1 MLVEKERNLT
11 FSILSCIAIL
21 LIILGH
27 LDYNVLEFGGLFPY
41 YSYHVMIF
49 VFITGYFYKIED
61 EKHILAF
68 IKRKAIRLL
77 LPYGICNLFIGL
89 LVMILHRFGFIYGG
103 NVTLYN
109 LFVAP
114 FADGHQFMLNAPG
127 WFIPALFLLEVCNVI
142 GRRILSMIKLDN
154 EYVIMILYLTLGI
167 TTVILSQR
175 GSVYDWYRIPGRLM
189 FMAPVLQL
197 GRLYKA
203 KLEGKDTLKNL
214 PYFSILLILNLILC
228 VSQAGLAFS
237 AVWVNGFKNNAL
249 IPYITTVT
257 GIALWL
263 RISKIIAS
271 IPGKHAVADYV
282 GRHTMEICLY
292 HLSGW
297 LVVGLVFL
305 FLNRTFGICADFDLE
320 RFTSDVYYAYCPGG
334 IGVYKWIY
342 IAASFGL
349 PLGMTYLGDRIGK
362 TYLGDRI
369 GKLICG
375 LRKNGKTTK

>member
-1 MLVEKERNLT
+1 MEKERNLT
-11 FSILSCIAIL
+11 FSILSCIAIS

-27 LDYNVLEFGGLFPY
+27 LDYNILEFGGLFPY

-49 VFITGYFYKIED
+49 VFIAGYFYKPED

-68 IKRKAIRLL
+68 IKRKTIRLL

-89 LVMILHRFGFIYGG
+89 LLTVLHKFGFSYGG

-127 WFIPALFLLEVCNVI
+127 WFIPALFLLELCNVI
-142 GRRILSMIKLDN
+142 GRKILSFIKLDN
-154 EYVIMILYLTLGI
+154 EYVIFVLYLILGI

-175 GSVYDWYRIPGRLM
+175 GSVYDWYRLPGRLLL
-189 FMAPVLQL
+189 MAPILQL

-203 KLEGKDTLKNL
+203 KLEEKDKLNNMA
-214 PYFSILLILNLILC
+214 YFSIILILNLILC
-228 VSQAGLAFS
+228 FSQGGLAFS
-237 AVWVNGFKNNAL
+237 AVWVSGFKNYAV

-263 RISKIIAS
+263 RIAKIIAS
-271 IPGKHAVADYV
+271 IPGKHSVADYV

-297 LVVGLVFL
+297 LVVGLAFM
-305 FLNRTFGICADFDLE
+305 FLNRTFGICTDFDPG
-320 RFTSDVYYAYCPGG
+320 RFMSDVYYAYCPNG
-334 IGVYKWIY
+334 IETYKWIY

-349 PLGMTYLGDRIGK
+349 PLGITYLGDRIGK